1 MKLVEARSS
10 LSIERLDIAGTP
22 ATIFKLS
29 AGTPGPIIIVAH
41 GFAGSQQLMQPLAIT
56 LARSGYTAITYDLL
70 GHGRNQRPMTG
81 NLSDLEGATRAL
93 LRQLADV
100 ARFTAPSNST
110 EKIGILGH
118 SMASDL
124 VVRFADDAP
133 EVKATVAISMF
144 STAITPEKPP
154 NLLVI
159 VGSLEPSVL
168 KAEALRAVAMQS
180 GGPPEPGHIYGDF
193 AAGTARRASFSDGVE
208 HIGVLYSAETLKAA
222 RDWFN
227 LAFGRT
233 GMGFIDACGLWLA
246 LLFGGLVL
254 LAYPLSRLLPIVS
267 ADPVGAGLRLRV
279 LLPLGLF
286 ATLATPLLLWK
297 LPTAFLPI
305 LLGDYLALH
314 FLTFGLLML
323 AGWRLFGQPGLRPPT
338 ASVRLAPAILAALLA
353 IAFGLGLFG
362 WALDSFV
369 VSFAPTPAR
378 LPIGLIVFLC
388 LLPFFLTEAWLTSG
402 GKHAIA
408 AGVLMKLCF
417 LVSLGI
423 AVGLNLQ
430 KLFFL
435 VIIIPAM
442 LIVFAIYGLFN
453 HWIRLRTGH
462 PAIGATMSAA
472 AIAYAIS
479 VTFPMVMR

>member
-1 MKLVEARSS
+1 MSCAL
-10 LSIERLDIAGTP
+10 RL
-22 ATIFKLS
+22 K
-29 AGTPGPIIIVAH
+29 
-41 GFAGSQQLMQPLAIT
+41 
-56 LARSGYTAITYDLL
+56 
-70 GHGRNQRPMTG
+70 
-81 NLSDLEGATRAL
+81 
-93 LRQLADV
+93 
-100 ARFTAPSNST
+100 SNST

-133 EVKATVAISMF
+133 DVKATVAISMF

-233 GMGFIDACGLWLA
+233 GMGFIDARGLWLA

-267 ADPVGAGLRLRV
+267 ADPAGAGLRLRV
-279 LLPLGLF
+279 LLPLGLV

-323 AGWRLFGQPGLRPPT
+323 AGWRLFGQSGFRPPT

-378 LPIGLIVFLC
+378 LPIGLIVFIC

-423 AVGLNLQ
+423 AVGSQ
-430 KLFFL
+430 
-435 VIIIPAM
+435 PAET
-442 LIVFAIYGLFN
+442 VFSDHHHSGDADR
-453 HWIRLRTGH
+453 IRDLRAVQPLDQASHRPPGDRRDDERCRDRLCDQRH
-462 PAIGATMSAA
+462 FPDGDALRIRIGDARSG
-472 AIAYAIS
+472 
-479 VTFPMVMR
+479 R